1 MASRCGRF
9 YTPMPVCP
17 IPRIFPLRVSLLP
30 LFVCGSEP
38 MSVPL
43 SSGKGQ
49 QTIRVTSRP
58 NAPKAFAT
66 DKIFLLRSVFYRRRA
81 LPFSSSSALCCPRNK
96 TDILRALNAKKN
108 VSTMKT
114 ERSYH
119 SQNRFETKRR
129 LLALPQKIVWIVVCI
144 VALKAIGV
152 SEEWTAILTLL
163 AVLYLVHAT
172 LRMALRILFFL
183 IRWIC
188 IAAALAWAVCR
199 LLF

>member
-1 MASRCGRF
+1 MLRPF
-9 YTPMPVCP
+9 LCP
-17 IPRIFPLRVSLLP
+17 RYLHILFRGSFLYGFPCFHF
-30 LFVCGSEP
+30 LFAARRP

-58 NAPKAFAT
+58 NAPKPSPPIKSSCFAAYF
-66 DKIFLLRSVFYRRRA
+66 IGEEPCLI
-81 LPFSSSSALCCPRNK
+81 PSSSALCCPRNE

-129 LLALPQKIVWIVVCI
+129 LLALPHKIVWIVVYV
-144 VALKAIGV
+144 VALKAIGT
-152 SEEWTAILTLL
+152 SEELTAILTLL
-163 AVLYLVHAT
+163 GCDMKSH
-172 LRMALRILFFL
+172 R
-183 IRWIC
+183 
-188 IAAALAWAVCR
+188 
-199 LLF
+199 

>member
-1 MASRCGRF
+1 
-9 YTPMPVCP
+9 
-17 IPRIFPLRVSLLP
+17 
-30 LFVCGSEP
+30 

-66 DKIFLLRSVFYRRRA
+66 DKIFLLHSVFYRRRA
-81 LPFSSSSALCCPRNK
+81 LPYPLIVCPLLPSKRNRH
-96 TDILRALNAKKN
+96 TPSFERKKN

-119 SQNRFETKRR
+119 PQNGFETKRR

-172 LRMALRILFFL
+172 LRMALWILFFL

-188 IAAALAWAVCR
+188 IAAALAWVVCR
-199 LLF
+199 LLL

>member
-1 MASRCGRF
+1 
-9 YTPMPVCP
+9 
-17 IPRIFPLRVSLLP
+17 
-30 LFVCGSEP
+30 

-66 DKIFLLRSVFYRRRA
+66 DKIFLLHSVFYRCRA
-81 LPFSSSSALCCPRNK
+81 LPYPLIVCPLLPSKRNRH
-96 TDILRALNAKKN
+96 TPSFERKKN

-114 ERSYH
+114 ERSH
-119 SQNRFETKRR
+119 HLQNRFETKRR
-129 LLALPQKIVWIVVCI
+129 LLALPQKIVWIVVCV
-144 VALKAIGV
+144 VALKAV
-152 SEEWTAILTLL
+152 VASEEWTAVLILF
-163 AVLYLVHAT
+163 VFVYLIRAT
-172 LRMALRILFFL
+172 LRMILRILFFL

-188 IAAALAWAVCR
+188 IAAVLAWIVSR

>member
-9 YTPMPVCP
+9 YTP
-17 IPRIFPLRVSLLP
+17 IPTYLIPKIFPLRVSLLP

-38 MSVPL
+38 MSAPL
-43 SSGKGQ
+43 SSGEGR

-66 DKIFLLRSVFYRRRA
+66 DKIFLLHSVFYRRRA
-81 LPFSSSSALCCPRNK
+81 LPYPLIVCPLLPSKRNRH
-96 TDILRALNAKKN
+96 TPSFERKKN

-119 SQNRFETKRR
+119 PQNGFETKRR
-129 LLALPQKIVWIVVCI
+129 LLTLPHKIVWIVICI
-144 VALKAIGV
+144 VALKAIGT
-152 SEEWTAILTLL
+152 SEELTAILMLL
-163 AVLYLVHAT
+163 AVFYLVHAT
-172 LRMALRILFFL
+172 LRMVLRVLFYL

-188 IAAALAWAVCR
+188 IAAALAWIVCG